1 MLYFYQLN
9 LYAMKAFFKGIL
21 INILGTIV
29 SSIIFIL
36 ILIGIIILIIPD
48 NDVVVEENSVLKIN
62 LSEINV
68 VERSSNNP
76 FDELNLTGG
85 EYESIELKEIL
96 DNIEKAK
103 KDNNIKAI
111 YINTS
116 FVNAGLSQIEEIRNK
131 LLEFKA
137 YKKPI
142 IAYSEV
148 YSQTAYYLASVADE
162 IYLNPAGVI
171 ELKGFSISQMFYTGL
186 LEKLDIDM
194 QIIRHG
200 KFKSA
205 VEPFTLSKMSNE
217 NREQMSLLINS
228 LSKNIFS
235 SVAKERNLPID
246 QINEHTNNLS
256 LENAESCLELGYV
269 DGLLYQDQVEKKLI
283 SISKG
288 KKLNLISLEKYNEV
302 KDKSKKVSS
311 NKIAIIYATGTIGLG
326 NGDETSIGSI
336 TTAKAI
342 KKAREDKNIKAIIL
356 RINSGGGSALASDII
371 WRETQLIKKP
381 FVVSM
386 GDYAASGGYYIACE
400 ADHILANPTTLT
412 GSIGV
417 FGMIPNLQNFYK
429 NKLGITID
437 TVNTHKSADMGIDRA
452 LTTFERKKIQQGVEE
467 TYNTFIS
474 KVAKGR
480 NMTTNEVDKIGQG
493 RVWSGYDAKSI
504 GLIDSYGGLEEAI
517 NIACNLAKIKDHNII
532 SLPKKKDLLL
542 DLMLKVGEDATISN
556 LLIQKLGVNSTLID
570 PIEDLLQQDKIQARM
585 PYIIELK

>member
-1 MLYFYQLN
+1 MF
-9 LYAMKAFFKGIL
+9 MKAFFKGVL

-36 ILIGIIILIIPD
+36 ILIGIINLIIPD

-62 LSEINV
+62 LSDINV

-76 FDELNLTGG
+76 FAELNLTVGKS
-85 EYESIELKEIL
+85 ESIELKEIL

-171 ELKGFSISQMFYTGL
+171 ELKGLSISQMFYTGL

-228 LSKNIFS
+228 LSKNIIS
-235 SVAKERNLPID
+235 SIAKERNLPINL
-246 QINEHTNNLS
+246 INEHTNNLS
-256 LENAESCLELGYV
+256 LENAKSCLELGYV

-283 SISKG
+283 TISKG

-311 NKIAIIYATGTIGLG
+311 NKIAIIYATGTIDIG

-336 TTAKAI
+336 TTAKSI
-342 KKAREDKNIKAIIL
+342 KKAREDKNVKAIIL

-381 FVVSM
+381 FIVSM

-400 ADHILANPTTLT
+400 ADHILANQTTLT

-517 NIACNLAKIKDHNII
+517 NIACNLAKIKDHQII
-532 SLPKKKDLLL
+532 SLPKKKDLLQ
-542 DLMLKVGEDATISN
+542 DLMLKIGEDATISN
-556 LLIQKLGVNSTLID
+556 LLIQKLGVNSKLID
-570 PIEDLLQQDKIQARM
+570 PIEDLLNQDKIQARM

>member
-1 MLYFYQLN
+1 
-9 LYAMKAFFKGIL
+9 MKAFFKGVL

-36 ILIGIIILIIPD
+36 ILIGIINLIIPD
-48 NDVVVEENSVLKIN
+48 NDVVVKENSVLKIN
-62 LSEINV
+62 LSNINV

-76 FDELNLTGG
+76 FDELNLTGV
-85 EYESIELKEIL
+85 ESESIELKEIL

-171 ELKGFSISQMFYTGL
+171 ELKGLSISQMFYTGL

-217 NREQMSLLINS
+217 NREQMSLLVNS
-228 LSKNIFS
+228 LSKNIIS
-235 SVAKERNLPID
+235 SIAKERKLPINL
-246 QINEHTNNLS
+246 INEHTNNLS
-256 LENAESCLELGYV
+256 LENAKSCLELGYV

-288 KKLNLISLEKYNEV
+288 EKLNVISLEKYNEV

-311 NKIAIIYATGTIGLG
+311 NKIAIIYATGTIDLG

-342 KKAREDKNIKAIIL
+342 KKAREDKNVKAIIL

-400 ADHILANPTTLT
+400 ADHILANRTTLT

-480 NMTTNEVDKIGQG
+480 NMTTNEVDQIGQG
-493 RVWSGYDAKSI
+493 RVWSGFDAKSI

-517 NIACNLAKIKDHNII
+517 NIACNLAKIKDHQII
-532 SLPKKKDLLL
+532 SLPKKKDLLQ
-542 DLMLKVGEDATISN
+542 DLMLKIGEDATISN
-556 LLIQKLGVNSTLID
+556 LLIQKLGVNSKLID

>member
-1 MLYFYQLN
+1 
-9 LYAMKAFFKGIL
+9 MKAFFKGVL

-36 ILIGIIILIIPD
+36 ILIGIINLIIPD

-62 LSEINV
+62 LSNINV

-76 FDELNLTGG
+76 FDELNLTGV
-85 EYESIELKEIL
+85 ESESIELKEIL

-171 ELKGFSISQMFYTGL
+171 ELKGLSISQMFYTGL

-217 NREQMSLLINS
+217 NREQMSLLVNS
-228 LSKNIFS
+228 LSKNIIS
-235 SVAKERNLPID
+235 SIAKERKLPINL
-246 QINEHTNNLS
+246 INEHTNNLS
-256 LENAESCLELGYV
+256 LENAKSCLELGYV

-283 SISKG
+283 SISEG
-288 KKLNLISLEKYNEV
+288 EKLNVISLEKYNEV

-311 NKIAIIYATGTIGLG
+311 NKIAIIYATGTIDLG

-342 KKAREDKNIKAIIL
+342 KKAREDKNVKAIIL

-400 ADHILANPTTLT
+400 ADHILANRTTLT

-480 NMTTNEVDKIGQG
+480 NMTTNEVDQIGQG
-493 RVWSGYDAKSI
+493 RVWSGFDAKSI

-517 NIACNLAKIKDHNII
+517 NIACNLAKIKDHQII
-532 SLPKKKDLLL
+532 SLPKKKDLLQ
-542 DLMLKVGEDATISN
+542 DLMLKIGEDATISN
-556 LLIQKLGVNSTLID
+556 LLIQKLGVNSKLID

>member
-1 MLYFYQLN
+1 MS
-9 LYAMKAFFKGIL
+9 MKAFFKGVL

-36 ILIGIIILIIPD
+36 ILVGIINLIIPD

-62 LSEINV
+62 LSDINV

-85 EYESIELKEIL
+85 KSESIELKEIL
-96 DNIEKAK
+96 DIIEKAK

-171 ELKGFSISQMFYTGL
+171 ELKGLSISQMFYTGL

-228 LSKNIFS
+228 LSKNIIS
-235 SVAKERNLPID
+235 SIAKERKLPINL
-246 QINEHTNNLS
+246 INEHTNNLS
-256 LENAESCLELGYV
+256 LENAKSCLELGYV

-288 KKLNLISLEKYNEV
+288 EKLNLISLEKYNEV

-311 NKIAIIYATGTIGLG
+311 NKIAIIYATGTIDLG

-342 KKAREDKNIKAIIL
+342 KKAREDKNVKAIIL

-400 ADHILANPTTLT
+400 ADHILANRTTLT

-437 TVNTHKSADMGIDRA
+437 TVNTHKSSDMGIDRA

-517 NIACNLAKIKDHNII
+517 NIACNLAKIKDHQII
-532 SLPKKKDLLL
+532 SLPKKKDLLQ
-542 DLMLKVGEDATISN
+542 DLMLKIGEDATISN
-556 LLIQKLGVNSTLID
+556 LLIQKLGVNSKLID

>member
-1 MLYFYQLN
+1 MY
-9 LYAMKAFFKGIL
+9 MKAFFKGVL

-36 ILIGIIILIIPD
+36 ILIGIINLIIPD

-62 LSEINV
+62 LSDINV

-76 FDELNLTGG
+76 FAELNLTVGKS
-85 EYESIELKEIL
+85 ESIELKEIL

-171 ELKGFSISQMFYTGL
+171 ELKGLSISQMFYTGL

-228 LSKNIFS
+228 LSKNIIS
-235 SVAKERNLPID
+235 SIAKERNLPINL
-246 QINEHTNNLS
+246 INEHTNNLS
-256 LENAESCLELGYV
+256 LENAKSCLELGYV

-283 SISKG
+283 TISKG

-311 NKIAIIYATGTIGLG
+311 NKIAIIYATGTIDIG

-336 TTAKAI
+336 TTAKSI
-342 KKAREDKNIKAIIL
+342 KKAREDKNVKAIIL

-381 FVVSM
+381 FIVSM

-400 ADHILANPTTLT
+400 ADHILANQTTLT

-452 LTTFERKKIQQGVEE
+452 LTTFERKKIQQGVEA

-517 NIACNLAKIKDHNII
+517 NIACNLAKIKDHQII
-532 SLPKKKDLLL
+532 SLPKKKDLLQ
-542 DLMLKVGEDATISN
+542 DLMLKIGEDATISN
-556 LLIQKLGVNSTLID
+556 LLIQKLGVNSKLID
-570 PIEDLLQQDKIQARM
+570 PIEDLLNQDKIQARM

>member
-9 LYAMKAFFKGIL
+9 FSSMKSFFKGVL

-36 ILIGIIILIIPD
+36 ILVGIITLIIPD
-48 NDVVVEENSVLKIN
+48 NDVIVEENSILKIN
-62 LSEINV
+62 LSDIIV

-76 FDELNLTGG
+76 FDELNLIGDVS
-85 EYESIELKEIL
+85 ESIELKEIL

-103 KDNNIKAI
+103 TDNNIKAI

-131 LLEFKA
+131 LIEFKSSN
-137 YKKPI
+137 KPI
-142 IAYSEV
+142 IAYAEI

-162 IYLNPAGVI
+162 IYLNPAGII
-171 ELKGFSISQMFYTGL
+171 ELKGFSISQMFYKGL
-186 LEKLDIDM
+186 LKKLDIDI

-205 VEPFTLSKMSNE
+205 VEPFTLDKMSDA

-228 LSKNIFS
+228 LSKNVIS
-235 SVAKERNLPID
+235 SIAKERNLSIEL
-246 QINEHTNNLS
+246 INKHTNNLS
-256 LENAESCLELGYV
+256 LENSKICLELGYV
-269 DGLLYQDQVEKKLI
+269 DELLYQDQVEKKRI

-288 KKLNLISLEKYNEV
+288 EKLNLISLEKYNDI
-302 KDKSKKVSS
+302 KDKNKKSSS
-311 NKIAIIYATGTIGLG
+311 NKIAIIYATGTINLG
-326 NGDETSIGSI
+326 TGNETSIGSI

-429 NKLGITID
+429 NKIGISID

-452 LTTFERKKIQQGVEE
+452 LTKFERKKIQQGVEE
-467 TYNTFIS
+467 TYHTFIS
-474 KVAKGR
+474 KVAQGR
-480 NMTTNEVDKIGQG
+480 QITTDEVDQIGQG

-517 NIACNLAKIKDHNII
+517 EIACNLAKIKKYQII
-532 SLPKKKDLLL
+532 SLPKKKDLFL
-542 DLMLKVGEDATISN
+542 DFILNMGDETTISN
-556 LLIQKLGVNSTLID
+556 LLIQKLGVTSKLID
-570 PIEDLLQQDKIQARM
+570 PIENLLKQDKIQARM

>member
-1 MLYFYQLN
+1 
-9 LYAMKAFFKGIL
+9 MKAFFKGVL

-36 ILIGIIILIIPD
+36 ILIGIINLIIPD

-62 LSEINV
+62 LSNINV

-76 FDELNLTGG
+76 FAELNLTGV
-85 EYESIELKEIL
+85 ESESIELKEIL

-171 ELKGFSISQMFYTGL
+171 ELKGLSISQMFYTGL

-217 NREQMSLLINS
+217 NREQMSLLVNS
-228 LSKNIFS
+228 LSKKIIS
-235 SVAKERNLPID
+235 SIAKERKLPINL
-246 QINEHTNNLS
+246 INEHTNNLS
-256 LENAESCLELGYV
+256 LENAKSCLELGYV

-288 KKLNLISLEKYNEV
+288 EKLNLISLEKYNEV

-311 NKIAIIYATGTIGLG
+311 NKIAIIYATGTIDLG

-342 KKAREDKNIKAIIL
+342 KKAREDKNVKAIIL

-400 ADHILANPTTLT
+400 ADHILANLTTLT

-480 NMTTNEVDKIGQG
+480 NMTTNEVDQIGQG
-493 RVWSGYDAKSI
+493 RVWSGFDAKSI

-517 NIACNLAKIKDHNII
+517 NIACNLAKIKDHQII
-532 SLPKKKDLLL
+532 SLPKKKDLLQ
-542 DLMLKVGEDATISN
+542 DLMLKIGKDATISN
-556 LLIQKLGVNSTLID
+556 LLIQKLGVNSKLID

>member
-1 MLYFYQLN
+1 
-9 LYAMKAFFKGIL
+9 MKAFFKGVL

-36 ILIGIIILIIPD
+36 ILIGIINLIIPD

-62 LSEINV
+62 LSNINV

-76 FDELNLTGG
+76 FDELNLTGV
-85 EYESIELKEIL
+85 ESESIELKEIL

-171 ELKGFSISQMFYTGL
+171 ELKGLSISQMFYTGL

-217 NREQMSLLINS
+217 NREQMSLLVNS

-235 SVAKERNLPID
+235 SIAKERKLPINL
-246 QINEHTNNLS
+246 INEHTNNLS
-256 LENAESCLELGYV
+256 LENAKSCLELGYV

-288 KKLNLISLEKYNEV
+288 EKLNVISLEKYNEV

-311 NKIAIIYATGTIGLG
+311 NKIAIIYATGTIDLG

-342 KKAREDKNIKAIIL
+342 KKAREDKNVKAIIL

-400 ADHILANPTTLT
+400 ADHILANRTTLT

-480 NMTTNEVDKIGQG
+480 NMTTNEVDQIGQG
-493 RVWSGYDAKSI
+493 RVWSGFDAKSI

-517 NIACNLAKIKDHNII
+517 NIACNLAKIKDHQII
-532 SLPKKKDLLL
+532 SLPKKKDLLQ
-542 DLMLKVGEDATISN
+542 DLMLKIGEDATISN
-556 LLIQKLGVNSTLID
+556 LLIQKLGVNSKLID

>member
-1 MLYFYQLN
+1 
-9 LYAMKAFFKGIL
+9 MKAFFKGVL

-36 ILIGIIILIIPD
+36 ILIGIINLIMPD

-62 LSEINV
+62 LSDINV

-76 FDELNLTGG
+76 IDELNLTGG
-85 EYESIELKEIL
+85 KSESIELKEIL

-171 ELKGFSISQMFYTGL
+171 ELKGLSISQMFYTGL

-228 LSKNIFS
+228 LSKNIILS
-235 SVAKERNLPID
+235 IAKERNLPINL
-246 QINEHTNNLS
+246 INEHTNNLS
-256 LENAESCLELGYV
+256 LENAKSCLELGYV

-288 KKLNLISLEKYNEV
+288 EKLNLISLEKYNEV

-311 NKIAIIYATGTIGLG
+311 NKIAIIYATGTIDLG

-342 KKAREDKNIKAIIL
+342 KKAREDKNVKAIIL

-400 ADHILANPTTLT
+400 ADHILANLTTLT

-517 NIACNLAKIKDHNII
+517 NIACNLAKIKDHQII
-532 SLPKKKDLLL
+532 SLPKKKDLLQ
-542 DLMLKVGEDATISN
+542 DLMLKIGEDATISN
-556 LLIQKLGVNSTLID
+556 LLIQKLGVSSKLID

>member
-1 MLYFYQLN
+1 MF
-9 LYAMKAFFKGIL
+9 MKAFFKGVL

-36 ILIGIIILIIPD
+36 ILIGIINLIIPD

-62 LSEINV
+62 LSDINV

-76 FDELNLTGG
+76 FAELNLTVGKS
-85 EYESIELKEIL
+85 ESIELKEIL

-171 ELKGFSISQMFYTGL
+171 ELKGLSISQMFYTGL

-228 LSKNIFS
+228 LSKNIIS
-235 SVAKERNLPID
+235 SIAKERNLPINL
-246 QINEHTNNLS
+246 INEHTNNLS
-256 LENAESCLELGYV
+256 LENAKSCLELGYV

-283 SISKG
+283 TISKG

-311 NKIAIIYATGTIGLG
+311 NKIAIIYATGTIDIG

-342 KKAREDKNIKAIIL
+342 KKAREDKNVKAIIL

-381 FVVSM
+381 FIVSM

-400 ADHILANPTTLT
+400 ADHILANQTTLT

-517 NIACNLAKIKDHNII
+517 NIACNLAKIKDHQII
-532 SLPKKKDLLL
+532 SLPKKKDLLQ
-542 DLMLKVGEDATISN
+542 DLMLKIGEDATISN
-556 LLIQKLGVNSTLID
+556 LLIQKLGVNSKLID
-570 PIEDLLQQDKIQARM
+570 PIEDLLNQDKIQARM

>member
-1 MLYFYQLN
+1 
-9 LYAMKAFFKGIL
+9 MKAFFKGVL

-36 ILIGIIILIIPD
+36 ILIGIINLIIPD

-62 LSEINV
+62 LSDINV

-76 FDELNLTGG
+76 FAELNLTVGKS
-85 EYESIELKEIL
+85 ESIELKEIL

-171 ELKGFSISQMFYTGL
+171 ELKGLSISQMFYTGL

-228 LSKNIFS
+228 LSKNIIS
-235 SVAKERNLPID
+235 SIAKERNLPINL
-246 QINEHTNNLS
+246 INEHTNNLS
-256 LENAESCLELGYV
+256 LENAKSCLELGYV

-283 SISKG
+283 TISKG

-311 NKIAIIYATGTIGLG
+311 NKIAIIYATGTIDIG

-342 KKAREDKNIKAIIL
+342 KKAREDKNVKAIIL

-381 FVVSM
+381 FIVSM

-400 ADHILANPTTLT
+400 ADHILANQTTLT

-517 NIACNLAKIKDHNII
+517 NIACNLAKIKDHQII
-532 SLPKKKDLLL
+532 SLPKKKDLLQ
-542 DLMLKVGEDATISN
+542 DLMLKIGEDATISN
-556 LLIQKLGVNSTLID
+556 LLIQKLGVNSKLID
-570 PIEDLLQQDKIQARM
+570 PIEDLLNQDKIQARM

>member
-1 MLYFYQLN
+1 MY
-9 LYAMKAFFKGIL
+9 MKAFFKGVL

-36 ILIGIIILIIPD
+36 ILIGIINLIMPD

-62 LSEINV
+62 LSDINV

-76 FDELNLTGG
+76 IDELNLTGG
-85 EYESIELKEIL
+85 KSESIELKEIL

-171 ELKGFSISQMFYTGL
+171 ELKGLSISQMFYTGL

-228 LSKNIFS
+228 LSKNIILS
-235 SVAKERNLPID
+235 IAKERNLPINL
-246 QINEHTNNLS
+246 INEHTNNLS
-256 LENAESCLELGYV
+256 LENAKSCLELGYV

-288 KKLNLISLEKYNEV
+288 EKLNLISLEKYNEV

-311 NKIAIIYATGTIGLG
+311 NKIAIIYATGTIDLG

-342 KKAREDKNIKAIIL
+342 KKAREDKNVKAIIL

-400 ADHILANPTTLT
+400 ADHILANLTTLT

-517 NIACNLAKIKDHNII
+517 NIACNLAKIKDHQII
-532 SLPKKKDLLL
+532 SLPKKKDLLQ
-542 DLMLKVGEDATISN
+542 DLMLKIGEDATISN
-556 LLIQKLGVNSTLID
+556 LLIQKLGVSSKLID

>member
-1 MLYFYQLN
+1 MS
-9 LYAMKAFFKGIL
+9 MKAFFKGVL

-36 ILIGIIILIIPD
+36 ILVGIINLIIPD

-62 LSEINV
+62 LSDINV

-85 EYESIELKEIL
+85 KSESIELKEIL
-96 DNIEKAK
+96 DIIEKAK

-171 ELKGFSISQMFYTGL
+171 ELKGLSISQMFYTGL

-228 LSKNIFS
+228 LSKNIIS
-235 SVAKERNLPID
+235 SIAKERKLPINL
-246 QINEHTNNLS
+246 INEHTNNLS
-256 LENAESCLELGYV
+256 LENAKSCLELGYV

-288 KKLNLISLEKYNEV
+288 EKLNLISLEKYNEV

-311 NKIAIIYATGTIGLG
+311 NKIAIIYATGTIDLG

-342 KKAREDKNIKAIIL
+342 KKAREDKNVKAIIL

-400 ADHILANPTTLT
+400 ADHILANRTTLT

-437 TVNTHKSADMGIDRA
+437 TVNTHKSSDMGIDRA

-517 NIACNLAKIKDHNII
+517 NIACNLAKIKDHQII
-532 SLPKKKDLLL
+532 SLPKKKDLLQ
-542 DLMLKVGEDATISN
+542 DLMLKIGEDATISN
-556 LLIQKLGVNSTLID
+556 LLIQKLGVNSKLID
-570 PIEDLLQQDKIQARM
+570 PIENLLQQDKIQARM

>member
-1 MLYFYQLN
+1 MS
-9 LYAMKAFFKGIL
+9 MKAFFKGVL

-36 ILIGIIILIIPD
+36 ILIGIINLIIPD

-62 LSEINV
+62 LSDINV

-85 EYESIELKEIL
+85 KSESIELKEIL

-171 ELKGFSISQMFYTGL
+171 ELKGLSISQMFYTGL

-228 LSKNIFS
+228 LSKNIIS
-235 SVAKERNLPID
+235 SIAKERNLPINL
-246 QINEHTNNLS
+246 INEHTNNLS
-256 LENAESCLELGYV
+256 LENAKSCLELGYV
-269 DGLLYQDQVEKKLI
+269 DGLLYQDQVEQKLI
-283 SISKG
+283 TISKG
-288 KKLNLISLEKYNEV
+288 EKLNLMSLEKYNKV

-311 NKIAIIYATGTIGLG
+311 NKIAIIYATGTIDIG

-342 KKAREDKNIKAIIL
+342 KKAREDKNVKAIIL
-356 RINSGGGSALASDII
+356 RVNSGGGSALASDII

-381 FVVSM
+381 FFMQS
-386 GDYAASGGYYIACE
+386 
-400 ADHILANPTTLT
+400 TT
-412 GSIGV
+412 I
-417 FGMIPNLQNFYK
+417 
-429 NKLGITID
+429 
-437 TVNTHKSADMGIDRA
+437 
-452 LTTFERKKIQQGVEE
+452 
-467 TYNTFIS
+467 
-474 KVAKGR
+474 
-480 NMTTNEVDKIGQG
+480 
-493 RVWSGYDAKSI
+493 
-504 GLIDSYGGLEEAI
+504 
-517 NIACNLAKIKDHNII
+517 
-532 SLPKKKDLLL
+532 
-542 DLMLKVGEDATISN
+542 
-556 LLIQKLGVNSTLID
+556 
-570 PIEDLLQQDKIQARM
+570 
-585 PYIIELK
+585 